1 MTRLASTRPAAEAAP
16 LFERL
21 INKERAREADL
32 NKTTR
37 SGIARIQFTENG
49 IEFVHGKGI
58 KLRAKLTWIS
68 PLKGM
73 YLFTSPGANEALS
86 VTPDALQAQLRCGK
100 ARIIE
105 ESSLIDRAVNRIFNS
120 LSAANP

>member
-1 MTRLASTRPAAEAAP
+1 MASLDDASRE
-16 LFERL
+16 ENL
-21 INKERAREADL
+21 INNAVDFYITGAR
-32 NKTTR
+32 TTELTR
-37 SGIARIQFTENG
+37 GAW

-58 KLRAKLTWIS
+58 KLRAKLSWIS

-73 YLFTSPGANEALS
+73 YLFTGPGANEALS